1 MKILKQAEADGQ
13 GFVQKAGVTSIDELR
28 KIPADK
34 VPGGF
39 GMPGGWPI
47 IDGYVI
53 PDDQHILYEAK
64 KYNDVPILVG
74 YNSDEG
80 ASFSPPKT
88 PEEYIAAT
96 QKRFGKFADDLIRAY
111 PVGTNNVPKTARD
124 LSRDAAFGWQTWAWA
139 TLQAKTGKSKV
150 YYYYFD
156 QHLDYADTSK
166 RFGYGSP
173 HGQEVAYVFQ
183 HVDAS
188 KSDITKTDLAI
199 SDAMGTYWTNFAKY
213 GHPNSNDVPVWPA
226 FTNNNPQVMYFNKT
240 AYPGPVPSVTSI
252 QVLDEYFKWRRTAE
266 GKEWAK

>member
-1 MKILKQAEADGQ
+1 
-13 GFVQKAGVTSIDELR
+13 
-28 KIPADK
+28 
-34 VPGGF
+34 
-39 GMPGGWPI
+39 
-47 IDGYVI
+47 
-53 PDDQHILYEAK
+53 
-64 KYNDVPILVG
+64 
-74 YNSDEG
+74 
-80 ASFSPPKT
+80 
-88 PEEYIAAT
+88 
-96 QKRFGKFADDLIRAY
+96 
-111 PVGTNNVPKTARD
+111 
-124 LSRDAAFGWQTWAWA
+124 
-139 TLQAKTGKSKV
+139 V